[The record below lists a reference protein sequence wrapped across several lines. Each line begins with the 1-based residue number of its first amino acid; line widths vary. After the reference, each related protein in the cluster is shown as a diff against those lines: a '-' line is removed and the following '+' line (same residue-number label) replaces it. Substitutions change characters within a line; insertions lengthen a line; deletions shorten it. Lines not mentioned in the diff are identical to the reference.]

1 MASFSSLML
10 SHHSCVVCL
19 FSLADLLGY
28 VQGISGTNQIKS
40 SYCTCIIYKC
50 RSVYCIHTIY
60 VILYPWHLILSYAS
74 TNKNLDDLHSL
85 SRNPMVYGFQKTF
98 PQCIF
103 RKVDVSPIDRPMYVH
118 QLPGDL
124 RFGRQL
130 TQPISTARRSPQN
143 ELPDQCLQV
152 MVKFLTNGWRINN
165 HPI

>member
-103 RKVDVSPIDRPMYVH
+103 RKLTYPPSIDPCMFTNFQGISDLAGNWLNPSPRREDPLKTNF
-118 QLPGDL
+118 Q
-124 RFGRQL
+124 
-130 TQPISTARRSPQN
+130 ISAFKLWLNS
-143 ELPDQCLQV
+143 
-152 MVKFLTNGWRINN
+152 
-165 HPI
+165 